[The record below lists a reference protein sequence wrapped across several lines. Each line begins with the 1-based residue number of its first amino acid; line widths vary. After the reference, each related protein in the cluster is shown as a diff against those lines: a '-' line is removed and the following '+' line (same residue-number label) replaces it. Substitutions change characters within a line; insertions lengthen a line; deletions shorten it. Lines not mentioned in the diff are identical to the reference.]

1 MRLLALLVGGL
12 ISLPWPGIGLLLLGA
27 KLLLA
32 AALLTYALM
41 PMVIRMAGIVGA
53 VDMPD
58 ERRVHQQPTPR
69 IGGLAVFISVNIT
82 LLLNFN
88 YSVELKAICISGALV
103 ALVSLWD
110 DVKSL
115 PASFK
120 LLVQVIAVAI
130 LLRAGLLLEFDNHD
144 WMIARLGDE
153 WGISVDIIL
162 EYLLTAFW
170 IIGITNAFNFLDG
183 INGLAAALAATI
195 CLLMGM
201 LAAAT
206 GQLFMLLLCVA
217 VAGAALGFLPDNA
230 RYERPA
236 RTFLGDTGS
245 TYLGW
250 MMACI
255 AVLGD
260 WSDMSAVQAYAA
272 PLLIFSVPIFDMIYT
287 TVARIVRG
295 DVSSFGQWLAYVGRD
310 HLHHRLMYL
319 GLSQAKTVLAI
330 VAITLIS
337 GLAALVIVDASVLST
352 WFLLMQVIV
361 VYSVFSFIMV
371 FAAKRVERS
380 G

>member
-1 MRLLALLVGGL
+1 
-12 ISLPWPGIGLLLLGA
+12 
-27 KLLLA
+27 
-32 AALLTYALM
+32 
-41 PMVIRMAGIVGA
+41 
-53 VDMPD
+53 
-58 ERRVHQQPTPR
+58 
-69 IGGLAVFISVNIT
+69 
-82 LLLNFN
+82 
-88 YSVELKAICISGALV
+88 
-103 ALVSLWD
+103 
-110 DVKSL
+110 
-115 PASFK
+115 
-120 LLVQVIAVAI
+120 
-130 LLRAGLLLEFDNHD
+130 
-144 WMIARLGDE
+144 
-153 WGISVDIIL
+153 
-162 EYLLTAFW
+162 
-170 IIGITNAFNFLDG
+170 
-183 INGLAAALAATI
+183 
-195 CLLMGM
+195 MGM

-230 RYERPA
+230 RYVRPA

-260 WSDMSAVQAYAA
+260 WSDMSALQAYAA

-287 TVARIVRG
+287 TVARIVHG
-295 DVSSFGQWLAYVGRD
+295 DVSSFGEWLAYVGRD

-337 GLAALVIVDASVLST
+337 GLAALVIVDASALST
-352 WFLLMQVIV
+352 WFLLMQVVV
-361 VYSVFSFIMV
+361 VYLVFSFIMV